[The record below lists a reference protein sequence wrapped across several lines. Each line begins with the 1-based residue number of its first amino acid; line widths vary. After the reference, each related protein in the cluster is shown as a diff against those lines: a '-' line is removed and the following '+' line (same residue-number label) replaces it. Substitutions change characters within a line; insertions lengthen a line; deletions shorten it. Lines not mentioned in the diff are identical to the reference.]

1 MSVHAGPN
9 TVEDGLVLSLDAA
22 NSKSYPGSGTVWSDL
37 SGNGNTGTLVNGV
50 GYSGSNLGSLIFDG
64 VNDYVLL
71 TSTNLR
77 FGGSNSYTFDF
88 FIKVP
93 HSTVNQTLFSNG
105 NLATPGN
112 GIWFFK
118 RRSGLDNKLTFH
130 GYSTNPRIDLLS
142 TNIIPNNDFCS
153 VSLTFNGTDSYSVYI
168 NGQLENSITTNS
180 ITAATGNSFIGSTN
194 GTGNFFSGN
203 IYSVKIYNRALTA
216 QEIQQNFNAL
226 RGRFGI

>member
-1 MSVHAGPN
+1 MALSHSPS
-9 TVEDGLVLSLDAA
+9 LVLPGLSLCLDAA
-22 NSKSYPGSGTVWSDL
+22 NSKSYPGSGTTWTDL

-50 GYSGSNLGSLIFDG
+50 GYSGDNLGSLSFDG

-71 TSTNLR
+71 TSTDLR
-77 FGGSNSYTFDF
+77 FGGSDSYTFDF

-93 HSTVNQTLFSNG
+93 HSTVNQTIFSNG

-142 TNIIPNNDFCS
+142 TNIIPDNDFCS
-153 VSLTFNGTDSYSVYI
+153 VSLTFNGTNSYIVYI
-168 NGQLENSITTNS
+168 NGQFENSITTNS
-180 ITAATGNSFIGSTN
+180 IVAATGNSFIGATG

-203 IYSVKIYNRALTA
+203 IYSAKIYNRALTA
-216 QEIQQNFNAL
+216 AEIQQNYNAL
-226 RGRFGI
+226 KSRYI